1 MTTSIELLLDAFGR
15 VRELVHGVVD
25 GLTSDDLGYRVDPEA
40 NSIAWLVWHLTRIQD
55 DHIADAAGTDQ
66 AWTEDGWYGRFD
78 LPLPPHETGFG
89 HGPDQV
95 AGIHVASGDLLT
107 GYYDA
112 VHARTVAYVGDLSET
127 DFSRIVDTRWDPPVT
142 LAVRLVSVISDDLQH
157 IGQAAFV
164 KGVLQRR

>member
-1 MTTSIELLLDAFGR
+1 MTTGIELLLDAFGR

-25 GLTSDDLGYRVDPEA
+25 GVTPDELAYRVDPQA
-40 NSIAWLVWHLTRIQD
+40 NTIAWLVWHLTRIQD
-55 DHIADAAGTDQ
+55 DHVADLAGADQ
-66 AWTEDGWYGRFD
+66 AWTEDGWCERFD
-78 LPLPPHETGFG
+78 LPLPRSDTGFG

-95 AGIHVASGDLLT
+95 GAVRVAEGEVLT

-112 VHARTVAYVGDLSET
+112 VHQRTVAYVGKLSEA
-127 DFSRIVDTRWDPPVT
+127 DFPRIVDTRWDPPVT

-164 KGVLQRR
+164 KGLLERR